1 MIYTFSLVMFRS
13 KEQELY
19 YICIVIFYGLF
30 KKIHLFKEIKF
41 IYF

>member
-1 MIYTFSLVMFRS
+1 MIYTFSLVMVRS
-13 KEQELY
+13 KQQELY

-30 KKIHLFKEIKF
+30 KKIHLFKEVKF